1 MDQML
6 AFRRVTRSIL
16 VSAIMVG
23 SGLTQLSADERDD
36 PSCADYDRRLFAAI
50 ESAGLEN
57 YVEPSLL
64 FEASLAVLDA
74 RHLCGTDEAA
84 GLQAYK
90 NLYID

>member
-1 MDQML
+1 ML

-23 SGLTQLSADERDD
+23 SSLTQLSAAERSSS
-36 PSCADYDRRLFAAI
+36 SCADYDRLLFTAI
-50 ESAGLEN
+50 ESAGMAN

-74 RHLCGTDEAA
+74 RHLCDSDEAA

-90 NLYID
+90 KIYID